1 MSCRII
7 LPDIYRMDDKMI
19 FGYARVSTHEQN
31 LESQIDKLKLY
42 GCEKI
47 IFEKVSSR
55 SEDRQKLQEL
65 LSWIRE
71 GDKLVCVKM
80 DRLARSVKELT
91 TFIDDFQK
99 KGVNLVFIDQDL
111 DTSKPTG
118 KLIFHM
124 FAAFAEF
131 ERDIIRERTLAG
143 LESAR
148 ARGRKGG
155 RKKAIPQEK
164 IATAFKMY
172 DSQNYT
178 VREICDN
185 LGIKIRTFYDY
196 LKKRNQ

>member
-1 MSCRII
+1 
-7 LPDIYRMDDKMI
+7 
-19 FGYARVSTHEQN
+19 
-31 LESQIDKLKLY
+31 
-42 GCEKI
+42 
-47 IFEKVSSR
+47 
-55 SEDRQKLQEL
+55 
-65 LSWIRE
+65 
-71 GDKLVCVKM
+71 M

-99 KGVNLVFIDQDL
+99 RDVNLVFIDQDL

-118 KLIFHM
+118 KLIFHL

-155 RKKAIPQEK
+155 RKKAISPEK
-164 IATAFKMY
+164 TATAFKMY

-178 VREICDN
+178 VKEICES
-185 LGIKIRTFYDY
+185 LGIKVRTFYDY